1 MTAPSF
7 WGRLFGGL
15 FGTKRLDKDSKAESH
30 RGSSTASGNPV
41 TPETALKLAAV
52 WACVRLRS
60 QTIASLP
67 LHLYNEDKTIAK
79 DHYLYR
85 ILHDS
90 PNADMTASE
99 FWEAMAAALDLWG
112 NAYAHIVRS
121 SRNGQVISLEVLNPE
136 QVTTYR
142 SKDGIV
148 TYLYREGRT
157 VYNYADAD
165 VFHLKGFTLDG
176 FIGLSSIQYQASG
189 MGFQIDANTAANQ
202 EFKNGLKAGGFLKT
216 GEGKL
221 NDPQRERLRANLE
234 EFGKPENAGKFMVLE
249 AGMEVVSTGNVRI
262 SPQDAQLLQ
271 SRYFGIEEICRTF
284 ATPPQMIY
292 HTDKASSWAS
302 SLEGMKLGYLQ
313 FSLRPNLVRIEQQI
327 VKKLLTPAE
336 RLKFKPKFSVEGL
349 LRADSQGRA
358 TFYTSAL
365 QNGWMSRNEVR
376 ELEELPPVEG
386 ADSLTVQL
394 NLTPI
399 EMLQAV
405 ANQKTG
411 QTNGNQN

>member
-67 LHLYNEDKTIAK
+67 LHLYNDDKTIAK

-176 FIGLSSIQYQASG
+176 FVGLSPIQYQASV

-216 GEGKL
+216 GENKL
-221 NDPQRERLRANLE
+221 NYQQRERLRAN
-234 EFGKPENAGKFMVLE
+234 P
-249 AGMEVVSTGNVRI
+249 
-262 SPQDAQLLQ
+262 
-271 SRYFGIEEICRTF
+271 
-284 ATPPQMIY
+284 
-292 HTDKASSWAS
+292 
-302 SLEGMKLGYLQ
+302 
-313 FSLRPNLVRIEQQI
+313 
-327 VKKLLTPAE
+327 
-336 RLKFKPKFSVEGL
+336 
-349 LRADSQGRA
+349 
-358 TFYTSAL
+358 
-365 QNGWMSRNEVR
+365 
-376 ELEELPPVEG
+376 
-386 ADSLTVQL
+386 
-394 NLTPI
+394 
-399 EMLQAV
+399 
-405 ANQKTG
+405 
-411 QTNGNQN
+411 

>member
-7 WGRLFGGL
+7 WGDYLVACL
-15 FGTKRLDKDSKAESH
+15 AQNASTKTAKWKSVH

-99 FWEAMAAALDLWG
+99 FWRRWPRRWIYGVMLMRISRND
-112 NAYAHIVRS
+112 
-121 SRNGQVISLEVLNPE
+121 RNGQVVSLEVLNPE

-176 FIGLSSIQYQASG
+176 FIGLSPIQYQASV
-189 MGFQIDANTAANQ
+189 MGFQIDANTKQ
-202 EFKNGLKAGGFLKT
+202 PTKNLKT
-216 GEGKL
+216 G
-221 NDPQRERLRANLE
+221 
-234 EFGKPENAGKFMVLE
+234 
-249 AGMEVVSTGNVRI
+249 
-262 SPQDAQLLQ
+262 
-271 SRYFGIEEICRTF
+271 
-284 ATPPQMIY
+284 
-292 HTDKASSWAS
+292 
-302 SLEGMKLGYLQ
+302 
-313 FSLRPNLVRIEQQI
+313 
-327 VKKLLTPAE
+327 
-336 RLKFKPKFSVEGL
+336 
-349 LRADSQGRA
+349 
-358 TFYTSAL
+358 
-365 QNGWMSRNEVR
+365 
-376 ELEELPPVEG
+376 
-386 ADSLTVQL
+386 
-394 NLTPI
+394 
-399 EMLQAV
+399 
-405 ANQKTG
+405 
-411 QTNGNQN
+411 